1 MFRRLGRSK
10 TLLVLR
16 CGFVVQGHRHVPC
29 RALQHDAGQ
38 QSVASVRRGIPRPPR
53 PAASPTSGV
62 ALAAEVGYH
71 AHERDNCAEMALGL
85 CVASVP
91 PNRRPSSL
99 ACAWGCAFPAVW
111 HLAALPRKVNVA
123 EIAPRQMKSVGPC
136 WKYTVAA
143 SLPPLRR
150 VLHRPLFLDHQDVF
164 GSAS

>member
-29 RALQHDAGQ
+29 RALQHDAEQ
-38 QSVASVRRGIPRPPR
+38 QIVASVRRGIPRPPR

-71 AHERDNCAEMALGL
+71 GHERDNYANVALGL

-91 PNRRPSSL
+91 QNRRPSAL
-99 ACAWGCAFPAVW
+99 ARAWGCAFPAVLD
-111 HLAALPRKVNVA
+111 LAALPRKVIVL
-123 EIAPRQMKSVGPC
+123 QMKSVGTC
-136 WKYTVAA
+136 WKYTFAA